1 VRSARTRF
9 NLLTGLFALLVG
21 SLIIGDTIHAQDKA
35 PKNDKTDKKKAGK
48 TPRRKVGWTT
58 SKVVGTPE
66 PPSPFL
72 VEHRFPK
79 LKFKNPVEMRPIP
92 GTDRLL
98 VMELAGRIVSFPDRQ
113 DVATTD
119 AVLDLKQHK
128 PAISNAYGFAFHP
141 KFLENRTCFISYI
154 QGPQATGTKV
164 CRYRF
169 SSMDPPTIDPKSR
182 EEVFRWPSG
191 GHNGAAMRFG
201 PDGYLYITAGDGVG
215 PNPPDP
221 PNHGQDCSN
230 YFSTLIRID
239 VDHTDPGRTYRVPP
253 DNPFIKTK
261 GVLPEIWAY
270 GFRNPWKLSFDR
282 KSGDLF
288 VSDVGWELWEF
299 IYRIQKGGN
308 YGWSIVEGRQPVNTH
323 FKRGPTP
330 ILPPT
335 VDHPHSESASITGGE
350 FYYGK
355 RLPSLVGQYVY
366 GDYETGKLWS
376 FGWDAK
382 AKKVLD
388 QRELVDTSLRVIC
401 FSYDTSDDLL
411 LMDHTGGTIH
421 RLVPNPKRGQSS
433 RFPRTLSQTGLFAST
448 AEYRL
453 APGVITYDVAAQ
465 PWHDGATSQRAIAV
479 PGTQAITPEAKWK
492 FPAGTVVLKT
502 LSLDLAGHPD
512 RKTRGGPTRIETQLM
527 HYDGDTWRG
536 YGYRWNAEGTD
547 AELIDSA
554 GVDAHFQVPDGA
566 KPRKPAASLRQTW
579 HFASRVECVRCH
591 NPWSGHV
598 LGFNAAGLDRATP
611 GASPRSNQL
620 ASLTSQGLFDR
631 PLSGSQ
637 APVLADPYDA
647 SQPTERRA
655 RSFLHVNCSHCH
667 RLHAGSA
674 VLAYMHADLSLAATR
689 MLDAKPTQ
697 GTFGIREARII
708 APGDPLRSML
718 YLRVSKLGRGRMPHI
733 GSEVVDRAAADLIR
747 DWISD
752 LAGSETPI
760 ARLSEAQKDTR
771 IVAPTRV
778 AELEASGDRL
788 PPRLLARSLASTATA
803 LLLQQ
808 RLDRPGSKF
817 SAAARKQII
826 ASAVAHDDITTR
838 DLFERF
844 IPEERRVQR
853 LGRVIRPAALLA
865 LTGNAETGRKL
876 FTTSQATQCRNC
888 HKVAG
893 AGKSVGPDLDGI
905 GKKYGR
911 NELLDQILNPS
922 RKIDPKYLT
931 YIVETTAG
939 RVFTGLLVSR
949 TDKQVVIRDTKNQ
962 QTVIPAE
969 EIEELVAQ
977 RKSLMPEL
985 LLKDM
990 TAQQVADL
998 LAFLA
1003 SLKTPPKAP

>member
-1 VRSARTRF
+1 MSFARSTSI
-9 NLLTGLFALLVG
+9 LLTALATLLIG
-21 SLIIGDTIHAQDKA
+21 SLVVGDTAHAEDKA
-35 PKNDKTDKKKAGK
+35 AKPAKQTAQ
-48 TPRRKVGWTT
+48 RKVGWST
-58 SKVVGTPE
+58 SRVLGTPE

-72 VEHRFPK
+72 VEHRFLK

-98 VMELAGRIVSFPDRQ
+98 VMELGGRIVSFPDLQ
-113 DVATTD
+113 DVASAD
-119 AVLDLKQHK
+119 LVLDLKQHK

-141 KFLENRTCFISYI
+141 GFRENRTCFISYI

-169 SSMDPPTIDPKSR
+169 KSMDPPTIDPESR
-182 EEVFRWPSG
+182 EEIFHWPSG

-201 PDGYLYITAGDGVG
+201 PEGYLYITAGDGVG

-221 PNHGQDCSN
+221 PNNGQDCSN

-239 VDHTDPGRTYRVPP
+239 VDHTDPGRNYRVPP
-253 DNPFIKTK
+253 DNPFIDTK
-261 GVLPEIWAY
+261 GVFPEIWAY

-282 KSGDLF
+282 KSGDLY

-299 IYRIQKGGN
+299 IFRIERGGN

-323 FKRGPTP
+323 FQRGPTP

-382 AKKVLD
+382 AGKVVG
-388 QRELVDTSLRVIC
+388 QRELVDTSLRIIC

-411 LMDHTGGTIH
+411 LMDYTGGTIH
-421 RLVPNPKRGQSS
+421 RLAPNPRRDQPS
-433 RFPRTLSQTGLFAST
+433 RFPRRLSQTGLFAST
-448 AEYRL
+448 AAHQL
-453 APGVITYDVAAQ
+453 APGVIPYDVAAA
-465 PWHDGATSQRAIAV
+465 PWHDGATAERAIAV
-479 PGTQAITPEAKWK
+479 PGTGSITAEGKWQFPE
-492 FPAGTVVLKT
+492 GTVVLKT
-502 LSLDLAGHPD
+502 LSLDLAGKN
-512 RKTRGGPTRIETQLM
+512 RSGPTRIETQLL
-527 HYDGDTWRG
+527 HYDGDAWRG
-536 YGYRWNAEGTD
+536 YGYRWNTQQTD
-547 AELIDSA
+547 AQLVDSA
-554 GVDAHFQVPDGA
+554 GLDAHLQVPD
-566 KPRKPAASLRQTW
+566 PANGKTSLRQTW

-591 NPWSGHV
+591 NPWSGHL
-598 LGFNAAGLDRATP
+598 LGFNTGGLDRATAGESP
-611 GASPRSNQL
+611 GTDQL
-620 ASLTSQGLFDR
+620 AGLSKRGLFDR
-631 PLSGSQ
+631 QLS
-637 APVLADPYDA
+637 AAKTPALADPYDT
-647 SQPTERRA
+647 SQSIERRA

-697 GTFGIREARII
+697 GTFGIRDARII
-708 APGDPLRSML
+708 APGDPLRSIL

-733 GSEVVDRAAADLIR
+733 GSEVVDRVAADLVR
-747 DWISD
+747 DWIAD
-752 LAGSETPI
+752 LPAPDTPI
-760 ARLSEAQKDTR
+760 AALSDAQKDTR
-771 IVAPTRV
+771 IVARSRV
-778 AELEASGDRL
+778 AELENSGDRI
-788 PPRLLARSLASTATA
+788 PPQLLARSLASTATA

-817 SAAARKQII
+817 SPAARKQII
-826 ASAVAHDDITTR
+826 AAAVAHADITTR

-844 IPEERRVQR
+844 IPEQQRVQR

-865 LTGNAETGRKL
+865 IRGNADAGRRL
-876 FTTSQATQCRNC
+876 FTSSQAVQCRNC
-888 HKVAG
+888 HRLDG

-911 NELLDQILNPS
+911 RELLDQVLNPS

-939 RVFTGLLVSR
+939 RVHTGLLARKS
-949 TDKQVVIRDTKNQ
+949 DKEVVLRDAKGQ
-962 QTVIPAE
+962 ETVIPTSE
-969 EIEELVAQ
+969 VEELVAQ

-990 TAQQVADL
+990 TAQEVADL

-1003 SLKTPPKAP
+1003 SLKTPPKTR

>member
-1 VRSARTRF
+1 VRPARTRF
-9 NLLTGLFALLVG
+9 NNLLTGLVVLLVG
-21 SLIIGDTIHAQDKA
+21 SLLIGDTIHAQDKA
-35 PKNDKTDKKKAGK
+35 QKADKKKATK
-48 TPRRKVGWTT
+48 TPQRKVGWTT

-113 DVATTD
+113 DVAALD
-119 AVLDLKQHK
+119 PVLDLKQHK

-182 EEVFRWPSG
+182 QEVFRWPSG

-221 PNHGQDCSN
+221 PNNGQDCSN

-253 DNPFIKTK
+253 DNPFINTK

-382 AKKVLD
+382 AKKVLG

-411 LMDHTGGTIH
+411 LMDYTGGTIH
-421 RLVPNPKRGQSS
+421 RLAPNPKRGQRS
-433 RFPRTLSQTGLFAST
+433 RFPRRLSQTGLFAST
-448 AEYRL
+448 AEHRL
-453 APGVITYDVAAQ
+453 APGVISYDVAAQ

-479 PGTQAITPEAKWK
+479 PGTQAITAEAKWQ

-502 LSLDLAGHPD
+502 LLLNLAGNPAN
-512 RKTRGGPTRIETQLM
+512 KTRGGPTRIETQLM
-527 HYDGDTWRG
+527 HYDGDAWRG
-536 YGYRWNAEGTD
+536 YGYRWNSEQSD
-547 AELIDSA
+547 ADLIDSA

-566 KPRKPAASLRQTW
+566 TPRKPAASLRQTW

-611 GASPRSNQL
+611 GDSPGSNQL
-620 ASLTSQGLFDR
+620 ASLTQQGLFDR
-631 PLSGSQ
+631 PLSGSKT
-637 APVLADPYDA
+637 PVLADPYDT
-647 SQPTERRA
+647 SQPTDRRA

-697 GTFGIREARII
+697 GTFGIREAKII

-747 DWISD
+747 TWIAD
-752 LAGSETPI
+752 LSGSETPI
-760 ARLSEAQKDTR
+760 ARLSDAQKDTR

-826 ASAVAHDDITTR
+826 ATAVAHDDITTR

-844 IPEERRVQR
+844 IPEEQRVKR

-939 RVFTGLLVSR
+939 KVHTGLLVR
-949 TDKQVVIRDTKNQ
+949 KTDAEIVLRDVKNQ
-962 QTVIPAE
+962 QTVIPADE
-969 EIEELVAQ
+969 VEELVVQ

-998 LAFLA
+998 LAFLE
-1003 SLKTPPKAP
+1003 SLKTPVKTP

>member
-1 VRSARTRF
+1 MIPLTLPPDF
-9 NLLTGLFALLVG
+9 HKLLPALLAVVLFADN
-21 SLIIGDTIHAQDKA
+21 SLRAQ
-35 PKNDKTDKKKAGK
+35 GK
-48 TPRRKVGWTT
+48 TPTRQTGWT
-58 SKVVGTPE
+58 SSRVIGTPE

-72 VEHRFPK
+72 VERRFPK
-79 LKFKNPVEMRPIP
+79 LQFKNPVEIRPIP

-98 VMELAGRIVSFPDRQ
+98 VMELAGRIVSFPDKQ
-113 DVATTD
+113 DVSALD
-119 AVLDLKQHK
+119 PVLDLKQHK
-128 PAISNAYGFAFHP
+128 PPIGNAYGFAFHP
-141 KFLENRTCFISYI
+141 AFSENRTCFISYI
-154 QGPQATGTKV
+154 QGPKETGTRI

-169 SSMDPPTIDPKSR
+169 TSMDPPTIDPASR
-182 EEVFRWPSG
+182 EEIFHWPSG

-221 PNHGQDCSN
+221 PNNGQDCSN

-239 VDHTDPGRTYRVPP
+239 VDHTDPGLAYRVPP
-253 DNPFIKTK
+253 DNPFINTK
-261 GVLPEIWAY
+261 GVLPEIWAF

-299 IYRIQKGGN
+299 IYQVQKGGN

-323 FKRGPTP
+323 FQRGPTP

-355 RLPSLVGQYVY
+355 RLPTLYGQYVY

-376 FGWDAK
+376 FGWDSKTRTVADK
-382 AKKVLD
+382 
-388 QRELVDTSLRVIC
+388 RELVDTPLRVIC

-411 LMDHTGGTIH
+411 LMDYTGGTIH
-421 RLVPNPKRGQSS
+421 RLATNPDRGQPS
-433 RFPRTLSQTGLFAST
+433 RFPRRLSETGLFAST

-453 APGVITYDVAAQ
+453 APGVTRYDVAAS
-465 PWHDGATSQRAIAV
+465 PWHDGASAQRAIAV
-479 PGTQAITPEAKWK
+479 PGTQAITTGKEWT

-502 LSLDLAGHPD
+502 LSLDLVDNPSKGIP
-512 RKTRGGPTRIETQLM
+512 GGSTRIETQLL
-527 HYDGDTWRG
+527 HFDGDAWRG
-536 YGYRWNAEGTD
+536 YGYRWNNAQTD
-547 AELIDSA
+547 ATLVEST
-554 GVDAHFQVPDGA
+554 GVDTHLQVPDRSRT
-566 KPRKPAASLRQTW
+566 KASLRQTW
-579 HFASRVECVRCH
+579 HFASRVECSRCH

-598 LGFNAAGLDRATP
+598 LGFNPAGLDRTTP
-611 GASPRSNQL
+611 GQSSRSNQL
-620 ASLTSQGLFDR
+620 ASLSRSGFLA
-631 PLSGSQ
+631 PALSGSET
-637 APVLADPYDA
+637 PVLTDPYDS

-674 VLAYMHADLSLAATR
+674 VLAYMHADLSLPATR

-697 GTFGIREARII
+697 GTFGIRDARII
-708 APGDPLRSML
+708 APGDPLRSLL

-733 GSEVVDRAAADLIR
+733 GSEVVDRAGADLVR

-752 LAGSETPI
+752 LPAPSTPI
-760 ARLSEAQKDTR
+760 AALSAAQKETR
-771 IVAPTRV
+771 IEAHSRV
-778 AELEASGDRL
+778 AQLEASGDRV
-788 PPRLLARSLASTATA
+788 PPLLLARSLSSTPTA

-808 RLDRPGSKF
+808 RLDRRGSNF
-817 SAAARKQII
+817 SALARQQII
-826 ASAVAHDDITTR
+826 GSAIAHDDVTTR

-844 IPEERRVQR
+844 LPEEQRVQR

-865 LTGNAETGRKL
+865 MKGNADTGRRL
-876 FTTSQATQCRNC
+876 FTTSQSAQCRNC
-888 HKVAG
+888 HRVG
-893 AGKSVGPDLDGI
+893 NVGKQVGPDLDGI

-911 NELLDQILNPS
+911 AELLDQVLNPS
-922 RKIDPKYLT
+922 RKIDPKYMT
-931 YIVETTAG
+931 YIVETKAG

-949 TDKQVVIRDTKNQ
+949 TDKQVLLRDAKQQ
-962 QTVIPAE
+962 QTIIKAN
-969 EIEELVAQ
+969 EIEELIVQ

-990 TAQQVADL
+990 TAQQVGDL
-998 LAFLA
+998 LAYLS
-1003 SLKTPPKAP
+1003 SLKTTR

>member
-1 VRSARTRF
+1 VSSARPALTRF
-9 NLLTGLFALLVG
+9 SLLAALLAG
-21 SLIIGDTIHAQDKA
+21 SLLVADTTHAQDK
-35 PKNDKTDKKKAGK
+35 TQKKVKK
-48 TPRRKVGWTT
+48 PPQRKVGWTT

-72 VEHRFPK
+72 VEHRFEK

-113 DVATTD
+113 DVATLD
-119 AVLDLKQHK
+119 PVLDLKQHK

-141 KFLENRTCFISYI
+141 KFLKNRTCFISYI

-182 EEVFRWPSG
+182 QEVFHWPSG

-221 PNHGQDCSN
+221 PNNGQDCSN

-239 VDHTDPGRTYRVPP
+239 VDRVDPGRNYRVPP
-253 DNPFIKTK
+253 DNPFINTK
-261 GVLPEIWAY
+261 NVLPEIWAY

-382 AKKVLD
+382 TKKVLD
-388 QRELVDTSLRVIC
+388 QRELADTSLRVIC

-411 LMDHTGGTIH
+411 LMDYTGGTIH
-421 RLVPNPKRGQSS
+421 RLLPNPKRGQSS
-433 RFPRTLSQTGLFAST
+433 RFPRQLSQTGLFAST
-448 AEYRL
+448 ALTAKHQL
-453 APGVITYDVAAQ
+453 APGVITYDVAAA

-479 PGTQAITPEAKWK
+479 PGTQAITAAGKWQ

-502 LSLDLAGHPD
+502 LSLNVASKSDS
-512 RKTRGGPTRIETQLM
+512 GPKRVETQLM
-527 HYDGDTWRG
+527 HYDGDAWRG
-536 YGYRWNAEGTD
+536 YGFRWNDQGTD
-547 AELIDSA
+547 ADLVESA
-554 GVDAHFQVPDGA
+554 GVDAHFQVPDPAAQG
-566 KPRKPAASLRQTW
+566 KPATSLRQTW

-611 GASPRSNQL
+611 GDSPGSNQL
-620 ASLTSQGLFDR
+620 VSLSGLGLFDR
-631 PLSGSQ
+631 PLTGSKT
-637 APVLADPYDA
+637 PVLADPYDT
-647 SQPTERRA
+647 SQATERRA

-697 GTFGIREARII
+697 GTFGIRDARII

-733 GSEVVDRAAADLIR
+733 GSEVVDRAAADLVR
-747 DWISD
+747 DWISNLSGAD
-752 LAGSETPI
+752 TPI
-760 ARLSEAQKDTR
+760 AVLSDAQKDTR
-771 IVAPTRV
+771 IVAPSRV
-778 AELEASGDRL
+778 AELEAAGDRI
-788 PPRLLARSLASTATA
+788 PPPLLARSLASTATA

-808 RLDRPGSKF
+808 RLDRSGSKF

-865 LTGNAETGRKL
+865 LSGNADTGRKL

-911 NELLDQILNPS
+911 RELLDQILNPS

-949 TDKQVVIRDTKNQ
+949 TDKQVVLRNAKNE
-962 QTVIPAE
+962 QTVIPADE
-969 EIEELVAQ
+969 VEELVTQ

-1003 SLKTPPKAP
+1003 SLKTTK

>member
-1 VRSARTRF
+1 MSSARPAFTRF
-9 NLLTGLFALLVG
+9 SLLAALLAG
-21 SLIIGDTIHAQDKA
+21 SLLVADTTHAQDK
-35 PKNDKTDKKKAGK
+35 TQKKVKK
-48 TPRRKVGWTT
+48 PPQRKVGWTT

-72 VEHRFPK
+72 VEHRFEK

-113 DVATTD
+113 DVATLD
-119 AVLDLKQHK
+119 PVLDLKQHK

-141 KFLENRTCFISYI
+141 KFLKNRTCFISYI

-182 EEVFRWPSG
+182 QEVFHWPSG

-221 PNHGQDCSN
+221 PNNGQDCSN

-239 VDHTDPGRTYRVPP
+239 VDRVDPGRNYRVPP
-253 DNPFIKTK
+253 DNPFINTK
-261 GVLPEIWAY
+261 NVLPEIWAY

-382 AKKVLD
+382 TKKVLD
-388 QRELVDTSLRVIC
+388 QRELADTSLRVIC

-411 LMDHTGGTIH
+411 LMDYTGGTIH
-421 RLVPNPKRGQSS
+421 RLLPNPKRGQPS
-433 RFPRTLSQTGLFAST
+433 RFPRKLSQTGLFAST
-448 AEYRL
+448 AKHQL
-453 APGVITYDVAAQ
+453 APGVITYDVAAA

-479 PGTQAITPEAKWK
+479 PGTQAITAAGKWQ

-502 LSLDLAGHPD
+502 LSLNVASKSDS
-512 RKTRGGPTRIETQLM
+512 GPKRVETQLM
-527 HYDGDTWRG
+527 HYDGDAWRG
-536 YGYRWNAEGTD
+536 YGFRWNDQGTD
-547 AELIDSA
+547 ADLVKSA
-554 GVDAHFQVPDGA
+554 GVDAHFQVPDPAAQG
-566 KPRKPAASLRQTW
+566 KPATSLRQTW

-611 GASPRSNQL
+611 GDSPGSNQL
-620 ASLTSQGLFDR
+620 VSLSGLGLFDR
-631 PLSGSQ
+631 PLTGSKT
-637 APVLADPYDA
+637 PVLADPYDT
-647 SQPTERRA
+647 SQATERRA

-697 GTFGIREARII
+697 GTFGIRDARII

-733 GSEVVDRAAADLIR
+733 GSEVVDRAAADLVR
-747 DWISD
+747 DWISN
-752 LAGSETPI
+752 LSGANTPI
-760 ARLSEAQKDTR
+760 AVLSDAQKDTR
-771 IVAPTRV
+771 IVAPSRV
-778 AELEASGDRL
+778 AELEAAGDRI
-788 PPRLLARSLASTATA
+788 PPPLLARSLASTATA

-808 RLDRPGSKF
+808 RLDRSGSKF

-865 LTGNAETGRKL
+865 LSGNADTGRKL

-911 NELLDQILNPS
+911 RELLDQILNPS

-949 TDKQVVIRDTKNQ
+949 TDKQVVLRNAKNE
-962 QTVIPAE
+962 QTVIPAD
-969 EIEELVAQ
+969 EIEELVTQ

-1003 SLKTPPKAP
+1003 SLKTTK